1 MEPPVTERGS
11 SGATSAG
18 ERGNGPSQ
26 STAENGGK
34 TALTTVI
41 YEQFA
46 RFCQLFDTVRAGCK
60 NRVFIP
66 EHPSVASQKPES

>member
-41 YEQFA
+41 YEHFA
-46 RFCQLFDTVRAGCK
+46 RFYQLFDTVGAGYK
-60 NRVFIP
+60 NGVFIP
-66 EHPSVASQKPES
+66 ATPSIASQEPRS